1 MQGIVQRSTGSW
13 YEIREMNSQQ
23 IYSCRLV
30 GKMKLDKHD
39 LTNPIA
45 VGDQILFT
53 IDSNQIGI
61 ISEILPRRNY
71 IIRQSPKNKHQLHL
85 IAANIDQAILVTTII
100 EPQLKPGFIDRFLLS
115 TEPQNIPVTIVFN
128 KADIYGKDELEI
140 FNIHKSIY
148 EKIGYR
154 VLLTSSIDKIGIKE
168 LQEQLKNKITL
179 CSGQSGVG
187 KSSLLNE
194 MHEGRAQKTGEISGF
209 SGKGTHTTTFA
220 EMIPLING
228 GYIIDTPGIKLMS
241 FNNLQLMDVSHN
253 FRELF
258 EASSF
263 CRFGAQCLHRNEP
276 DCEVKLRVSKG
287 FISGIRYDNYLTLI
301 EEIEAQNH
309 WERKKRY

>member
-1 MQGIVQRSTGSW
+1 MKGIVQRSTGSW

-45 VGDQILFT
+45 VGDHILFT
-53 IDSNQIGI
+53 IDSNQVGI

-128 KADIYGKDELEI
+128 KADIYRKEELEI
-140 FNIHKSIY
+140 FHAHKSIY
-148 EKIGYR
+148 EKIGYN
-154 VLLTSSIDKIGIKE
+154 VLLTSNIDKIGIKE
-168 LQEQLKNKITL
+168 LHEQLRNKITL

-187 KSSLLNE
+187 KVCFLNKNT
-194 MHEGRAQKTGEISGF
+194 EGGEQKTGEISGF

-258 EASSF
+258 EASLL

-287 FISGIRYDNYLTLI
+287 IISGIRYDNYLTLI